1 MSTQPT
7 FAGRSFGGKGHA
19 LLVLAGLGL
28 AGAGLAAGLML
39 RSPASTAPEVT
50 VAEQSNTAH
59 AVGIH
64 SGHAKAGANAN
75 TSTAQRAAE
84 RPPLK
89 TQTAALCRHC
99 GVVEGVRPVQHRGEG
114 SGVGAVAGGVLGA
127 VVGHQM
133 GGGSGKTAMT
143 VLGALGG
150 GVAGNEVEKRTK
162 TTTVYEVQVR
172 MEDGSLR
179 SFTSASSPTPGAPVT
194 VDGQGF
200 HVGHGSSSAQRVART
215 MS

>member
-7 FAGRSFGGKGHA
+7 FSGRGFGGKGHA
-19 LLVLAGLGL
+19 LLVAAGLGL
-28 AGAGLAAGLML
+28 AGVGLATGLML
-39 RSPASTAPEVT
+39 RSPASTPPEVV
-50 VAEQSNTAH
+50 VAEQAHTAP
-59 AVGIH
+59 AVGTRADN
-64 SGHAKAGANAN
+64 AKASAKAK
-75 TSTAQRAAE
+75 TPTAQRAAE
-84 RPPLK
+84 RPPLD
-89 TQTAALCRHC
+89 TQTAVLCSHC
-99 GVVEGVRPVQHRGEG
+99 GVVEAVRPVQQKGEG

-162 TTTVYEVQVR
+162 ATTVYEVQVR

-179 SFTSASSPTPGAPVT
+179 TFTSASSPTPGAPVT
-194 VDGQGF
+194 VDGRGF
-200 HVGHGSSSAQRVART
+200 HVVHGGSSAQRVART